1 MAAEPI
7 PDETTVAPPASGVS
21 PRRARAARWAKLLA
35 TFLTG
40 QTLVQGLNVLTGFLL
55 LRWMSVEA
63 YAQYTVANSFQGT
76 IGVLTDLGVSGS
88 IVALVGQRIH
98 DKRLVGEYVRAA
110 RAFRGRMF
118 LVMALVAAVAFPLVT
133 KNQPWAW
140 HVKLLLLGGVLTQIF
155 FSAWGMYNAPLL
167 MHRRLADSYRAATVP
182 AFLRL
187 AVSWAFHAAG
197 ALTGWLATWINGTM
211 TLVGGWMTRRAS
223 RDLMEEP
230 PRADPERTR
239 EIVRYLAPLWPGM
252 VYYAFQGQISVLLL
266 SVFGQSRSLAELGAL
281 GRLGQLFTVFSAFL
295 GAVLVPLVAAS
306 PRESLLRRYL
316 VSVGGAAV
324 VLGLLTLSAFVTP
337 APWLWLLGARYGSLG
352 PILGWSIL
360 GSSLGFLGGMLYTLN
375 NARRWVFWSAT
386 WSSIGLTLLSQV
398 LFVVVVG
405 ITTTAQAVAFG
416 VMNAAVGLVVPMCV
430 AFAAYRREGSGKWAP

>member
-7 PDETTVAPPASGVS
+7 PDETTVAPPASEVS

-63 YAQYTVANSFQGT
+63 YAQYTVANSVQGT

-223 RDLMEEP
+223 RDLLEEP
-230 PRADPERTR
+230 HHPSPERMR
-239 EIVRYLAPLWPGM
+239 ELVRYLAPQWPTLI
-252 VYYAFQGQISVLLL
+252 YYSLQAQITPVLL
-266 SVFGQSRSLAELGAL
+266 SLTGVPRPVAEIGAL
-281 GRLGQLFTVFSAFL
+281 GRIGQLYFL
-295 GAVLVPLVAAS
+295 FGGLQSTILVPLLAS
-306 PRESLLRRYL
+306 TPRQKVGRRYL
-316 VSVGGAAV
+316 LLASASA
-324 VLGLLTLSAFVTP
+324 GLLALPPLAGWTFP
-337 APWLWLLGARYGSLG
+337 RPFLWLLGDQYSSVGGLLVLSLFGNSLATLGGILYGLNMSRKWVF
-352 PILGWSIL
+352 PSMPFVYI
-360 GSSLGFLGGMLYTLN
+360 GSGLAVQVGFLATVGVTTTYEAVVFGIAGAGAGMLLHLGY
-375 NARRWVFWSAT
+375 AMA
-386 WSSIGLTLLSQV
+386 G
-398 LFVVVVG
+398 
-405 ITTTAQAVAFG
+405 
-416 VMNAAVGLVVPMCV
+416 
-430 AFAAYRREGSGKWAP
+430 YRRERATWAAA